1 MNGNKA
7 LIRKTV
13 FLILA
18 AAIASIF
25 FNSIFDETGLMRGK
39 RIQEQCIL
47 EEAEVTRLE
56 QENLELRKEIIELRK
71 SRSHRLEILGRTEFG
86 MSRPGEVV
94 FSFPVEHES
103 VPE

>member
-7 LIRKTV
+7 LLRNTA

-18 AAIASIF
+18 VVIASIF
-25 FNSIFDETGLMRGK
+25 FNSIFDEAGLMRGK
-39 RIQEQCIL
+39 RIQEQCVL
-47 EEAEVTRLE
+47 EEAKVTRLE

-71 SRSHRLEILGRTEFG
+71 NKSHRLEILGRTEFG

-94 FSFPVEHES
+94 FSFPVEQDS